1 MKGST
6 QVDLAAEET
15 AAASPL
21 DDDELAQGWRM
32 LMQRYQ
38 RLTCTLDRTLMAD
51 HELTSSEF
59 NVLEALC
66 VAEPSELKMADL
78 GGHVHLTQ
86 SALSRL
92 VGRLEDAGLVRREMC
107 ASDRRAVFARLTDD
121 GRKRY
126 ADAKPT
132 QRAVLRSEVEAPHSP
147 EADAFVT
154 ACATPADKA

>member
-1 MKGST
+1 MKGSP
-6 QVDLAAEET
+6 QVDLAAEDT
-15 AAASPL
+15 AAASPM
-21 DDDELAQGWRM
+21 DDDELAQGWAM

-38 RLTCTLDRTLMAD
+38 RLTCTLDRTLMAE

-66 VAEPSELKMADL
+66 VAEPADLKMADL

-92 VGRLEDAGLVRREMC
+92 VGRLETAGLVHREMC
-107 ASDRRAVFARLTDD
+107 SNDRRAVFARLTTE
-121 GRKRY
+121 GRERY
-126 ADAKPT
+126 ASAKPT

-147 EADAFVT
+147 EADAFVS
-154 ACATPADKA
+154 ACTQTSG

>member
-1 MKGST
+1 MKGSP
-6 QVDLAAEET
+6 QVDLADEDT
-15 AAASPL
+15 AVTSPL

-38 RLTCTLDRTLMAD
+38 RLTCTLDRTLMAE

-78 GGHVHLTQ
+78 GGRVHLTQ

-107 ASDRRAVFARLTDD
+107 TADRRAVFARVTDD
-121 GRKRY
+121 GRQRY
-126 ADAKPT
+126 TAAKPT

-154 ACATPADKA
+154 ACTQTAG

>member
-1 MKGST
+1 MKGSP
-6 QVDLAAEET
+6 QIDLAAEEN
-15 AAASPL
+15 AAASPM

-38 RLTCTLDRTLMAD
+38 RLTCTLDRTLMAE

-78 GGHVHLTQ
+78 GGRVHLTQ

-92 VGRLEDAGLVRREMC
+92 VGRLEEAGLVQREMC
-107 ASDRRAVFARLTDD
+107 AADRRAVFAKLTEG

-132 QRAVLRSEVEAPHSP
+132 QRAVLRSEVQAPHSP

-154 ACATPADKA
+154 ACTQTSDA